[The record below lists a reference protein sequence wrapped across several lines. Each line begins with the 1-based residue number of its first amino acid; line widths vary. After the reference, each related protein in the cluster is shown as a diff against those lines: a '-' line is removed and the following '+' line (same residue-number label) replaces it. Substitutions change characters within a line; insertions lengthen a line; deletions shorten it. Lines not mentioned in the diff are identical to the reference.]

1 MRVESKALLLQL
13 FEALLLRMRVEGK
26 EEVYSK
32 GVEMGLMTVG
42 EVGRAKVSH
51 AAPPLSSHAG
61 SGHTKSSPEVRLA
74 GVMVA
79 AVADEFPL
87 VDLKAQENGEGER
100 EEREEAINP
109 ARVLITVVGVS
120 PRSVTLATFPVEE
133 GEEEKTEEGT

>member
-1 MRVESKALLLQL
+1 MRVEGKAPLLQLL
-13 FEALLLRMRVEGK
+13 FEALLLEMCVEEK

-32 GVEMGLMTVG
+32 GIEMGLMTVG
-42 EVGRAKVSH
+42 EVGRANVSH

-79 AVADEFPL
+79 AVADVFPL
-87 VDLKAQENGEGER
+87 VDLKAQENGEG
-100 EEREEAINP
+100 EREEAINP

-120 PRSVTLATFPVEE
+120 PRSVTLATFPAEE
-133 GEEEKTEEGT
+133 GEEEEVEEGT